1 MQLPFYYKEKLFIYN
16 FLDLAYIKKKSN
28 LKKKIKIINPYNF
41 FNKNNKIT
49 FLKID
54 QISKKICVQGS
65 FYIKIK
71 LKNKNMVGPIFILK
85 KNWFYLIIQHKNFII
100 FFKWYYLY
108 KIKIINIYLYFI
120 INNINKYLLHNF
132 IQQIFYFYLND
143 LKNSLF
149 FIYIILNKIQN
160 HINKHENIVCE
171 MYKFQSLQISNKK
184 ILYIYIFFFICIKI
198 INKIINSLYIY
209 FIQIDYLILHRKL
222 QYKLYLSN
230 FYKIIINKK
239 NFIIKKQKIIIINIK
254 LSYIKNKIIQILFFK
269 FIFFLYEIFI
279 YNLKKILI
287 QYNNY
292 KLCNLYTENKL
303 NNEIKFRS
311 FILQGN
317 FLLISYKWRSS
328 ISNYIINNKIPFNL
342 YGISD
347 PYIYILR
354 IQRIINKISLSSTLL
369 LYNNTTDI
377 TLPII
382 RSINN
387 GIISYDE
394 IINNYKKLK
403 QKINYSSRYSILNL
417 FFFSFGT
424 FIGTILFFLFNRI

>member
-184 ILYIYIFFFICIKI
+184 ILYIYIFFFIRIKI

-292 KLCNLYTENKL
+292 KLCNLYTENNL